1 MFPLF
6 FGHADF
12 LKKKISTFGSL
23 KTSELDLMNQQEHNL
38 DNKVY
43 VKLSHLNFILKA
55 AI

>member
-1 MFPLF
+1 MQIYFQQ
-6 FGHADF
+6 
-12 LKKKISTFGSL
+12 KKFSTFSSL
-23 KTSELDLMNQQEHNL
+23 NTSELDLMDQQEHNL

>member
-6 FGHADF
+6 FGHAHF
-12 LKKKISTFGSL
+12 FFKKKISTFGSL

-38 DNKVY
+38 DNKVC
-43 VKLSHLNFILKA
+43 VKLSHLKA